1 LKRIILKPGEED
13 RIRRGHPWVYGNEV
27 ERVLKPIPGGFAPIS
42 PEELEPGEAAD
53 IETPQKTYLGRGFVN
68 PRSKIIARIYSP
80 SKEGADIGFFKRRI
94 REAVQ
99 RRIAGGYDLSRESA
113 RMVFGEADFL
123 PGLIVDRFA
132 GWPLGELKTAPAAP
146 DFDEAPQVLGPP
158 ASWLSVQFL
167 CYAVDL
173 RRELILDALEDVL
186 APGFLGSGLPIGG
199 IIEKSA
205 VPVRDLEGLSPRE
218 GLVRGSVPSEGILIY
233 ENRLPFGV
241 RIGEGQKTGCFLD
254 QKDNRR
260 LAGLYTGGLLNS
272 RSPAAPA
279 SGGPPAGPRVLDA
292 FSYTGGFGIHA
303 ARAGAAE
310 VLCVDSSAA
319 ALEGARTHA
328 ALNGVEN
335 RVATLE
341 EDVFDYLRSAER
353 RRELFDFVILDPPA
367 FAKSR
372 SDLEG
377 ALRGYREI
385 NLRALKLLRKGG
397 LLLSCSCSRAL
408 DEGRFRAV
416 IADAAA
422 DAERRLHE
430 LDFRRQTGDHPVL
443 MGYEESL
450 YLKCGIYRV
459 L

>member
-1 LKRIILKPGEED
+1 
-13 RIRRGHPWVYGNEV
+13 V
-27 ERVLKPIPGGFAPIS
+27 ERVLKPVSGGFAPIP
-42 PEELEPGEAAD
+42 PEELEPGETAD
-53 IETPQKTYLGRGFVN
+53 IETPGKTYLGRGFVN

-99 RRIAGGYDLSRESA
+99 RRIHGGYDLSRESA

-132 GWPLGELKTAPAAP
+132 GWPLGELKTAP
-146 DFDEAPQVLGPP
+146 DFDEAPGVLGPP
-158 ASWLSVQFL
+158 VSWLSVQFL
-167 CYAVDL
+167 CYAMEL

-186 APGFLGSGLPIGG
+186 APGFLGSGLPVGG
-199 IIEKSA
+199 IVEKSA
-205 VPVRDLEGLSPRE
+205 APIRAPEGLPPGE
-218 GLVRGSVPSEGILIY
+218 GLVRGSVPPGGILIY

-241 RIGEGQKTGCFLD
+241 WIGEGQKTGYFLD

-260 LAGLYTGGLLNS
+260 LGGLYAAGLLNS
-272 RSPAAPA
+272 PGPGAAAP
-279 SGGPPAGPRVLDA
+279 GCPPAGPRVLDA

-319 ALEGARTHA
+319 ALEGAGKNA
-328 ALNGVEN
+328 ALNGVES
-335 RVATLE
+335 RVTTLE

-353 RRELFDFVILDPPA
+353 RRELFDLVILDPPA

-372 SDLEG
+372 SGLDG

-385 NLRALKLLRKGG
+385 NLRALKLLKKGG
-397 LLLSCSCSRAL
+397 LLLSCSCSHAL
-408 DEGRFRAV
+408 GEGRFRAM

-430 LDFRRQTGDHPVL
+430 LDFRRQAGDHPVL